1 MKPRTGEEIVC
12 MALGNWGHFDDT
24 YDRFHDLLA
33 DAVGDEYAAFRRAM
47 LTAIETWTADQRLSM
62 LTEHWSEYG
71 GLQNVPAAE
80 TNRFY
85 PSAETMV
92 RLNVVVQSYK
102 VPRTFLHLY
111 VHAHLF
117 HELGRP
123 NPVASLDGL
132 VEYLLS

>member
-1 MKPRTGEEIVC
+1 MKPHTGDEIVH
-12 MALGNWGHFDDT
+12 MVLGHWGNYDET
-24 YDRFHDLLA
+24 YDRFHNLLA
-33 DAVGDEYAAFRRAM
+33 DAMGDGYETFRRAM
-47 LTAIETWTADQRLSM
+47 LSAIEAWTADQRLEM
-62 LTEHWSEYG
+62 LTFHWSQYG

-80 TNRFY
+80 TVRFY

-123 NPVASLDGL
+123 SPLAGLDML
-132 VEYLLS
+132 VEELLS